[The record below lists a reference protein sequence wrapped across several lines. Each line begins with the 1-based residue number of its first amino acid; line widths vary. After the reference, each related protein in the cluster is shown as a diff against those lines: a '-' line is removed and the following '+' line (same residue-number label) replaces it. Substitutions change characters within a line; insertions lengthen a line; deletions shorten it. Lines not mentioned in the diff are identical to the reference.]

1 MKISLTFDSLPE
13 VDQFAKDW
21 LGKQGKAPAPAPD
34 MTTTPAVVPA
44 QAITAELR
52 APAAPAQAITAGPA
66 VQTPMPAP
74 AAPVPPVTAGPAV
87 QTPMPAPAPAT
98 APAPAAPTPPA
109 PTPAA
114 APQVTIE
121 DVTRAAVALAD
132 QGRKADLLALLGK
145 FGVRAIT
152 ELGAEQLGP
161 FKQALDILGGGA

>member
-1 MKISLTFDSLPE
+1 MKISFTFENLPE
-13 VDQFAKDW
+13 VDRFAQDW
-21 LGKQGKAPAPAPD
+21 LKKQGKAPAPAATA
-34 MTTTPAVVPA
+34 MTTPAVVPA
-44 QAITAELR
+44 PAITAELR
-52 APAAPAQAITAGPA
+52 T
-66 VQTPMPAP
+66 P

-87 QTPMPAPAPAT
+87 QTPMPAPAT

-109 PTPAA
+109 P

-132 QGRKADLLALLGK
+132 QGRKTDLLAMLGK

>member
-13 VDQFAKDW
+13 VDQFAQDW
-21 LGKQGKAPAPAPD
+21 LGKQGKAPAPAV
-34 MTTTPAVVPA
+34 TTTPAVVPA

-52 APAAPAQAITAGPA
+52 TPAAPVQAITAELRTPAATAVPVTAGPA
-66 VQTPMPAP
+66 VQTPMPA
-74 AAPVPPVTAGPAV
+74 
-87 QTPMPAPAPAT
+87 PAPAPAT

-109 PTPAA
+109 PAPAA

>member
-13 VDQFAKDW
+13 VDQFAQDW
-21 LGKQGKAPAPAPD
+21 LGKRDKAPAPD
-34 MTTTPAVVPA
+34 VMTTPAVVPA

-52 APAAPAQAITAGPA
+52 TPAGPAQAITAELR
-66 VQTPMPAP
+66 TP

-87 QTPMPAPAPAT
+87 QTPMPAPAAPAT

-109 PTPAA
+109 P

-132 QGRKADLLALLGK
+132 QGRKADLLGLLGG

-152 ELGAEQLGP
+152 ELSAEQLGP
-161 FKQALDILGGGA
+161 FKQALDYLGGGA

>member
-21 LGKQGKAPAPAPD
+21 LGKRGEAPAPAV
-34 MTTTPAVVPA
+34 MTTPAVVPA

-52 APAAPAQAITAGPA
+52 TPAAPAQAITAELRTPAAPAVPVTAGPA

-74 AAPVPPVTAGPAV
+74 AAP
-87 QTPMPAPAPAT
+87 AT

-109 PTPAA
+109 PAPAA

-132 QGRKADLLALLGK
+132 QGRKANLLALLGK

>member
-21 LGKQGKAPAPAPD
+21 IEKQGKAPAPAPAV
-34 MTTTPAVVPA
+34 TTTPAVVPA

-52 APAAPAQAITAGPA
+52 T
-66 VQTPMPAP
+66 P

-87 QTPMPAPAPAT
+87 QTPMPAPAPAAPAT

-109 PTPAA
+109 PAPAA

>member
-21 LGKQGKAPAPAPD
+21 LKKQGKAPAPAPD
-34 MTTTPAVVPA
+34 MMTTPAVVPA

-52 APAAPAQAITAGPA
+52 TPAA
-66 VQTPMPAP
+66 
-74 AAPVPPVTAGPAV
+74 VTAGPAV
-87 QTPMPAPAPAT
+87 QTPLPAPAAPAP

-109 PTPAA
+109 PAPAA

-161 FKQALDILGGGA
+161 FKQALELLGGGA

>member
-13 VDQFAKDW
+13 VDQFAQDW
-21 LGKQGKAPAPAPD
+21 RGKRGEAPAPD
-34 MTTTPAVVPA
+34 VMTTPAVVPA

-52 APAAPAQAITAGPA
+52 TPAAPAQAITAAPA

-74 AAPVPPVTAGPAV
+74 A
-87 QTPMPAPAPAT
+87 T
-98 APAPAAPTPPA
+98 APAPEAPTPPA
-109 PTPAA
+109 P

-161 FKQALDILGGGA
+161 FKQALEILGGGA

>member
-13 VDQFAKDW
+13 IDRFAQDW
-21 LGKQGKAPAPAPD
+21 LKKQGKVSASVPVV
-34 MTTTPAVVPA
+34 TTTPAVV
-44 QAITAELR
+44 TAAAP
-52 APAAPAQAITAGPA
+52 APAAPAA
-66 VQTPMPAP
+66 
-74 AAPVPPVTAGPAV
+74 PVTAGPAV
-87 QTPMPAPAPAT
+87 QTPMPAPTPAAPVT

-109 PTPAA
+109 P

-161 FKQALDILGGGA
+161 FKQALEYLGGGA

>member
-21 LGKQGKAPAPAPD
+21 LGRRGEAPAPAV
-34 MTTTPAVVPA
+34 MTTPAVVPA

-52 APAAPAQAITAGPA
+52 TPAAPAQAITAELRTPTAAA

-74 AAPVPPVTAGPAV
+74 AAPAA
-87 QTPMPAPAPAT
+87 
-98 APAPAAPTPPA
+98 APAPAAPA
-109 PTPAA
+109 PAA

-161 FKQALDILGGGA
+161 FKQALEILGGGA

>member
-21 LGKQGKAPAPAPD
+21 LGKRGEAPAPAV
-34 MTTTPAVVPA
+34 MTTPA

-52 APAAPAQAITAGPA
+52 TPTAPAQAITAELR
-66 VQTPMPAP
+66 TP

-87 QTPMPAPAPAT
+87 QTPMPAPAAPAT

-109 PTPAA
+109 PAPAA

-132 QGRKADLLALLGK
+132 QGRKTDLLALLGK

-152 ELGAEQLGP
+152 ELGTEQLGP

>member
-1 MKISLTFDSLPE
+1 MKISLTFENLPE
-13 VDQFAKDW
+13 VDRFAQDW
-21 LGKQGKAPAPAPD
+21 LKKQGKAPAPSAPASVPVA
-34 MTTTPAVVPA
+34 TTTPAVV
-44 QAITAELR
+44 T
-52 APAAPAQAITAGPA
+52 AAPA
-66 VQTPMPAP
+66 V
-74 AAPVPPVTAGPAV
+74 PVTAGPAV
-87 QTPMPAPAPAT
+87 QTPMPAPAPAAPAT

-109 PTPAA
+109 PAPAA

-132 QGRKADLLALLGK
+132 QGRKADLLALLNK

>member
-21 LGKQGKAPAPAPD
+21 IEKQGKAPAPAPD
-34 MTTTPAVVPA
+34 MVTTPAVVPA

-52 APAAPAQAITAGPA
+52 TPAAPAQAITAGPA

-74 AAPVPPVTAGPAV
+74 APA
-87 QTPMPAPAPAT
+87 APAAPAASAT
-98 APAPAAPTPPA
+98 APA
-109 PTPAA
+109 PAA

-152 ELGAEQLGP
+152 ELGTEQLGP

>member
-13 VDQFAKDW
+13 VDQFAQDW
-21 LGKQGKAPAPAPD
+21 LGKQGKAPAPAV
-34 MTTTPAVVPA
+34 TTTPAVVPA

-52 APAAPAQAITAGPA
+52 T
-66 VQTPMPAP
+66 P
-74 AAPVPPVTAGPAV
+74 AAPVQAITAGPAV

-109 PTPAA
+109 PAPAA

>member
-13 VDQFAKDW
+13 VDQFAQDW
-21 LGKQGKAPAPAPD
+21 LKKQGKAPAPAPD
-34 MTTTPAVVPA
+34 VMTTPAVVPA
-44 QAITAELR
+44 PTITAELRTPAAAVPPVTAELR
-52 APAAPAQAITAGPA
+52 APAPVTAGPA

-74 AAPVPPVTAGPAV
+74 AAP
-87 QTPMPAPAPAT
+87 AT

-109 PTPAA
+109 PAPAA

>member
-13 VDQFAKDW
+13 VDQFAQDW
-21 LGKQGKAPAPAPD
+21 LKKQGKAPAPD
-34 MTTTPAVVPA
+34 MTTTPA

-52 APAAPAQAITAGPA
+52 TPAAT
-66 VQTPMPAP
+66 
-74 AAPVPPVTAGPAV
+74 VPPVTAGPAV
-87 QTPMPAPAPAT
+87 QTPMPAPTPAT

-109 PTPAA
+109 PAPAA

>member
-21 LGKQGKAPAPAPD
+21 LGKQGKAPAPTV
-34 MTTTPAVVPA
+34 TTTPAVVPA

-52 APAAPAQAITAGPA
+52 TPAGPAQAITAELRTPAAPAVPVTAGPA

-74 AAPVPPVTAGPAV
+74 AAP
-87 QTPMPAPAPAT
+87 AT

-109 PTPAA
+109 PAPAA

-161 FKQALDILGGGA
+161 FKQALEYLGGDA

>member
-21 LGKQGKAPAPAPD
+21 LLSKGQAIMAPVPAQRVEPGV
-34 MTTTPAVVPA
+34 TTTPAVV
-44 QAITAELR
+44 TAELR
-52 APAAPAQAITAGPA
+52 TPTAPAAPVTAGPA

-74 AAPVPPVTAGPAV
+74 AAPAA
-87 QTPMPAPAPAT
+87 

-109 PTPAA
+109 P

>member
-13 VDQFAKDW
+13 VDQFAQDW
-21 LGKQGKAPAPAPD
+21 LGKQGKAPAPAV
-34 MTTTPAVVPA
+34 TTTPAVVPA

-52 APAAPAQAITAGPA
+52 TPAAPVQAITAELR
-66 VQTPMPAP
+66 TP
-74 AAPVPPVTAGPAV
+74 AAPVQAITAGPAV

-109 PTPAA
+109 PAPAA

>member
-13 VDQFAKDW
+13 VDQFAQDW
-21 LGKQGKAPAPAPD
+21 LGKRGKAPAPAPSASASVPVA
-34 MTTTPAVVPA
+34 TTTPAVV
-44 QAITAELR
+44 T
-52 APAAPAQAITAGPA
+52 
-66 VQTPMPAP
+66 

-87 QTPMPAPAPAT
+87 QTPMPAPAPA
-98 APAPAAPTPPA
+98 PAPAAPTPPA
-109 PTPAA
+109 P

-161 FKQALDILGGGA
+161 FKQALEILGGGA

>member
-21 LGKQGKAPAPAPD
+21 IEKQGKAPAPAPD
-34 MTTTPAVVPA
+34 MVTTPAVVPA

-52 APAAPAQAITAGPA
+52 TPAAPAQAITAELRTPAAPAQAITAGPA

-74 AAPVPPVTAGPAV
+74 APA
-87 QTPMPAPAPAT
+87 APAAPAASAT
-98 APAPAAPTPPA
+98 APA
-109 PTPAA
+109 PAA

-152 ELGAEQLGP
+152 ELGTEQLGP

>member
-1 MKISLTFDSLPE
+1 MKISLTFENLPE
-13 VDQFAKDW
+13 VDRFAQDW
-21 LGKQGKAPAPAPD
+21 LKKQGKAPAPSASASVPV
-34 MTTTPAVVPA
+34 MTTTPAVV
-44 QAITAELR
+44 T
-52 APAAPAQAITAGPA
+52 AAPA
-66 VQTPMPAP
+66 
-74 AAPVPPVTAGPAV
+74 PPVTAGPAV
-87 QTPMPAPAPAT
+87 QTPMPAPAT

-109 PTPAA
+109 P

>member
-21 LGKQGKAPAPAPD
+21 LGRRGEAPAPAV
-34 MTTTPAVVPA
+34 MTTPAVVPA

-52 APAAPAQAITAGPA
+52 TPAAPAQAITAELRTPTAPA
-66 VQTPMPAP
+66 VQTPMP
-74 AAPVPPVTAGPAV
+74 VTAGPA
-87 QTPMPAPAPAT
+87 
-98 APAPAAPTPPA
+98 
-109 PTPAA
+109 PAA

-161 FKQALDILGGGA
+161 FKQALEILGGGA

>member
-13 VDQFAKDW
+13 VDQFAQDW
-21 LGKQGKAPAPAPD
+21 LKKQGKAPVPSAPAPA
-34 MTTTPAVVPA
+34 PAVMPA
-44 QAITAELR
+44 PAITAELR
-52 APAAPAQAITAGPA
+52 TPAAPAAPVTAGPA

-74 AAPVPPVTAGPAV
+74 AAPVP
-87 QTPMPAPAPAT
+87 

-109 PTPAA
+109 PAP

-161 FKQALDILGGGA
+161 FKEALEYLGGGA

>member
-13 VDQFAKDW
+13 VDQFAQDW
-21 LGKQGKAPAPAPD
+21 LKKQGKAPAPA

-52 APAAPAQAITAGPA
+52 TPAAPAQAITAGPA

-74 AAPVPPVTAGPAV
+74 A
-87 QTPMPAPAPAT
+87 T

-109 PTPAA
+109 PAPAA

>member
-13 VDQFAKDW
+13 IDQFAQDW
-21 LGKQGKAPAPAPD
+21 LGKQGKAPAPAV
-34 MTTTPAVVPA
+34 TTTPAVVPA

-52 APAAPAQAITAGPA
+52 TPAAPAQAITAGPA

-74 AAPVPPVTAGPAV
+74 AAP
-87 QTPMPAPAPAT
+87 AT
-98 APAPAAPTPPA
+98 APAPAAPTPPVPAPAA
-109 PTPAA
+109 PTPPAPAPAA

-132 QGRKADLLALLGK
+132 QGRKTDLLALLGK

-161 FKQALDILGGGA
+161 FKQELDILGGGA

>member
-13 VDQFAKDW
+13 IDQFAQDW
-21 LGKQGKAPAPAPD
+21 LKKQGKAPAPAP
-34 MTTTPAVVPA
+34 AVMPA

-52 APAAPAQAITAGPA
+52 T
-66 VQTPMPAP
+66 P

-87 QTPMPAPAPAT
+87 QTPMPAPAAPAT

-109 PTPAA
+109 P

-161 FKQALDILGGGA
+161 FKQALEYLGGDA